1 MWTWWAVRTW
11 GSCWISYHMNIEEPS
26 IGDAIRLAG
35 DKLVAFHVGRIT
47 AAARAGPPGLGE
59 IFGALKAVGYTG
71 RIVAEPFV
79 AVGGE
84 VGRSVCSW
92 RSLLEDTT
100 EAALDAEAAYMLAF
114 EKAMLKKWGL

>member
-1 MWTWWAVRTW
+1 MDW
-11 GSCWISYHMNIEEPS
+11 
-26 IGDAIRLAG
+26 D
-35 DKLVAFHVGRIT
+35 
-47 AAARAGPPGLGE
+47 E
-59 IFGALKAVGYTG
+59 IFGVLKAVGYTG
-71 RIVAEPFV
+71 RIVAEPFVAEPFV

>member
-1 MWTWWAVRTW
+1 M
-11 GSCWISYHMNIEEPS
+11 
-26 IGDAIRLAG
+26 
-35 DKLVAFHVGRIT
+35 
-47 AAARAGPPGLGE
+47 
-59 IFGALKAVGYTG
+59 
-71 RIVAEPFV
+71 AEPFV